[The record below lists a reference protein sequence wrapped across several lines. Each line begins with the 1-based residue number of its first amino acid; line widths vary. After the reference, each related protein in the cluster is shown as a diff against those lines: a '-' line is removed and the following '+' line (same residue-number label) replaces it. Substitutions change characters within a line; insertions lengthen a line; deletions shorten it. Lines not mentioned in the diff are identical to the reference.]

1 MDALGGCHGVFS
13 EVVGAVLGVA
23 FPSMIVGEGYSLWAS
38 GGALA
43 VGLFGRVGAVEE
55 AADGLGH
62 VPVVD
67 GRG

>member
-1 MDALGGCHGVFS
+1 MLVGV
-13 EVVGAVLGVA
+13 
-23 FPSMIVGEGYSLWAS
+23 PSPSVIAREGDSLWAS

-43 VGLFGRVGAVEE
+43 VGLFGRVGVVEE

-62 VPVVD
+62 VPVID